1 MSKITSIEEYN
12 KIRGHLLALRICR
25 RMIQRNKNRDLVRWY
40 KRQDEIEKREAI
52 ENDIYWKDKMEYER
66 ENWEETRRE
75 QDLYY
80 HRLDAIDDYWDR

>member
-1 MSKITSIEEYN
+1 MSKITTLKEYN
-12 KIRGHLLALRICR
+12 KKRGHLSALRLCR
-25 RMIQRNKNRDLVRWY
+25 RIIQNNKYRDLARWY
-40 KRQDEIEKREAI
+40 QRQEELAKLEAI
-52 ENDIYWKDKMEYER
+52 ENDIYWNDKMEYER